1 MDRLDGLTDRV
12 LRELEAC
19 GMMVSSSA
27 DSLNGAS
34 CCCSSAW
41 LVVVIIVV
49 VGLELLF
56 VSLPSTEQQQLFTEP
71 GLGVLEAKVAVLI
84 DEQESFPKSGP

>member
-34 CCCSSAW
+34 FCCSSAW

>member
-34 CCCSSAW
+34 FCCSSAW
-41 LVVVIIVV
+41 LFVVIIV